1 MPCCYGAACNPLLH
15 PNRFLF
21 WVDLVSVMPFD
32 AIVAAACGV
41 EYVGN
46 QLALYIAILKWFNM
60 VRTHT
65 GLLALGK
72 SVKK

>member
-1 MPCCYGAACNPLLH
+1 
-15 PNRFLF
+15 
-21 WVDLVSVMPFD
+21 MPFD

-65 GLLALGK
+65 GCWPWGSPLKNDFVQCARCLRRGELHAAVLA
-72 SVKK
+72 